1 MTVMRKWSLLTAVLV
16 LAVLAAGWFLLV
28 SPKRGDAA
36 SLRDQKT
43 QQDNAN
49 ATLRTQIAALKEQAK
64 DLPKLQAQL
73 AVIRTQLPADPQLPR
88 LVRDLSAIAK
98 SSGVTLAS
106 LAPSDPVALTPSVT
120 APAAPATT
128 TTTSGAK
135 VTTTRTATPTG
146 ALFQVPLQLKV
157 TGTYYELEQ
166 FLYGVESLRRPFLTT
181 QLDISSS
188 QSAGASSSSTS
199 SGSGSTNPGD
209 LTMTLTGRV
218 FVAPPAATTSAPSVA
233 APTSK

>member
-16 LAVLAAGWFLLV
+16 VAVLAAGWFLLV

-36 SLRDQKT
+36 ALRDQTVSK
-43 QQDNAN
+43 QNENAG
-49 ATLRTQIAALKEQAK
+49 LQSQIAALKEQAK

-73 AVIRTQLPADPQLPR
+73 AVIRTQLPSDPQLPK
-88 LVRDLSAIAK
+88 LVRDLSALAK

-106 LAPSDPVALTPSVT
+106 LAPSDPVALNVTAT
-120 APAAPATT
+120 APAAPS
-128 TTTSGAK
+128 TTTSKTGTT
-135 VTTTRTATPTG
+135 VTTTRTATTSA

-166 FLYGVESLRRPFLTT
+166 FLFGVESLRRPFLSTEV
-181 QLDISSS
+181 DITAAQTS
-188 QSAGASSSSTS
+188 GTSTS
-199 SGSGSTNPGD
+199 GGSTTTTPGE
-209 LTMTLTGRV
+209 LTMMLTGRV
-218 FVAPPAATTSAPSVA
+218 FVAPPATTTSAPAVA